1 MRRVAVHREDF
12 LFGEVAHET
21 GGSAHDECAGRNGFA
36 FGDET
41 ARADNGVFTD
51 DGAIEHN
58 RTHAD
63 QSTAFDGAAMQN
75 GGVSDGDVVSNDAGK
90 TFFRMN
96 DRIVLYVAADSHGDG
111 LQVSAQYGP
120 RPDTA
125 VVFEFHTTDHLR
137 GFCGPGGKRY
147 PRDVVFEGESSPNRT
162 TAKSQKV
169 AWVWDCTDT

>member
-75 GGVSDGDVVSNDAGK
+75 GGVSDGDVVFNDAGK
-90 TFFRMN
+90 PFS
-96 DRIVLYVAADSHGDG
+96 V
-111 LQVSAQYGP
+111 
-120 RPDTA
+120 
-125 VVFEFHTTDHLR
+125 
-137 GFCGPGGKRY
+137 
-147 PRDVVFEGESSPNRT
+147 
-162 TAKSQKV
+162 
-169 AWVWDCTDT
+169 